1 MRYLLM
7 IHTDEAAYG
16 SRPNEAVEAGNAAY
30 AAYTDALK
38 TAGAWL
44 GGERLRPTDTATTV
58 QLRDGRTEVLDGPYA
73 DTKEQFGGYYM
84 IEAPDL
90 DSAIAWAVRC
100 PGASHGTVELRPI
113 WEYASE
119 PNNAS

>member
-1 MRYLLM
+1 MRYMLM
-7 IHTDEAAYG
+7 IHTDEVAYG
-16 SRPNEAVEAGNAAY
+16 SRPAEDVGVGNAAY
-30 AAYTDALK
+30 TAYTEALK
-38 TAGAWL
+38 RAGAWL
-44 GGERLRPTDTATTV
+44 GGERLRPTDAATTV
-58 QLRDGRTEVLDGPYA
+58 RLRDGRTEVLDGPYA

-90 DSAIAWAVRC
+90 DSAIAWATRC

-119 PNNAS
+119 SNEA

>member
-7 IHTDEAAYG
+7 IHTDEAAYNA
-16 SRPNEAVEAGNAAY
+16 RPAEAVTAGNAAY

-38 TAGAWL
+38 KAGTWL
-44 GGERLRPTDTATTV
+44 GGERLRPTDTATIV
-58 QLRDGRTEVLDGPYA
+58 RIRDGRTEILDGPYA
-73 DTKEQFGGYYM
+73 DTKEQLGGYYM

-90 DSAIAWAVRC
+90 DAAIAWAARC

-119 PNNAS
+119 PSAA

>member
-16 SRPNEAVEAGNAAY
+16 SRLAEAVEAGNAAY
-30 AAYTDALK
+30 TAYTDALK
-38 TAGAWL
+38 NAGAWL

-58 QLRDGRTEVLDGPYA
+58 RLRDGRTEVLDGPYA

-84 IEAPDL
+84 IEATDL
-90 DSAIAWAVRC
+90 DSAIEWAVRC

-119 PNNAS
+119 PNKAQ